1 MSYEHKRT
9 IMESERNASLDS
21 FNYDAR
27 LTLAEERLYETGF
40 ANGWQRC
47 EAMGAPTQ
55 APMSPDNRLIAYK
68 AASRLRE
75 LGFEWDFVAEEWLQP
90 AIVRKGS

>member
-1 MSYEHKRT
+1 MSYEHKRA

-27 LTLAEERLYETGF
+27 LTLTEERLYETGF
-40 ANGWQRC
+40 TNGWQRC
-47 EAMGAPTQ
+47 EAMGAPAQ

-75 LGFEWDFVAEEWLQP
+75 LGFEWDVVAEEWLQP
-90 AIVRKGS
+90 TIVRKGS